1 MSAIVRVMS
10 SASLDGKN
18 QTFGMSNLSS
28 ILVWSQSVTTM
39 VKVASMENA
48 EHPTSVPVWLAGK
61 VLTVT
66 FVSHYQ
72 DVNMVPALMPSNAT
86 AILDGREHT
95 VTSQAVETAPMA
107 TACIQMNVS
116 ATMAGQV
123 KIAITVNQWLDV
135 SMAVVLII
143 LTLAFVKVAGKV
155 TFATSHLAIWI
166 AIMASVTHLV
176 MELTTSASVS
186 LDGEERVV
194 TSAGPTGGAPIK
206 GMMLAANPMS
216 VSAQKVK

>member
-1 MSAIVRVMS
+1 MAM
-10 SASLDGKN
+10 
-18 QTFGMSNLSS
+18 
-28 ILVWSQSVTTM
+28 
-39 VKVASMENA
+39 VASMENA
-48 EHPTSVPVWLAGK
+48 EHPTSVPVRLAGK

-143 LTLAFVKVAGKV
+143 LTLAIAAGKV
-155 TFATSHLAIWI
+155 TFVTSCLVIWI
-166 AIMASVTHLV
+166 AIMASVILQA

-216 VSAQKVK
+216 VSAPKVK

>member
-1 MSAIVRVMS
+1 MAM
-10 SASLDGKN
+10 
-18 QTFGMSNLSS
+18 
-28 ILVWSQSVTTM
+28 
-39 VKVASMENA
+39 VASTENA

-86 AILDGREHT
+86 VILDGRVHI
-95 VTSQAVETAPMA
+95 VTSQAVETVPMA
-107 TACIQMNVS
+107 TACILMNVS

-123 KIAITVNQWLDV
+123 KIVITVNQWLDV
-135 SMAVVLII
+135 FMALAWII
-143 LTLAFVKVAGKV
+143 LTLACAIAAGKV
-155 TFATSHLAIWI
+155 TFVTSCLVIWI
-166 AIMASVTHLV
+166 AIMASVILQA

-194 TSAGPTGGAPIK
+194 TSAGHTGGAPIK

-216 VSAQKVK
+216 VSAPKARQIQMACATIPCSSRI